1 MLFNYS
7 SLEIINAMTSYLI
20 VYNIT
25 NLLFFA
31 ILLKLS
37 PFSSKTFYSLNL
49 IPSNNIFSKLLTL
62 LLLSMAGVPPFTGF
76 FTKILI
82 LSILTNSNFSLL
94 FITFFLLL
102 FTGLYFY
109 VQNVR
114 FIQSKNKSTWR
125 DPSLNAPTD
134 ELITY
139 VYGIIVT
146 SFLISGSLFLDDLII
161 QLNLL
166 F

>member
-1 MLFNYS
+1 
-7 SLEIINAMTSYLI
+7 MTSYLI

-37 PFSSKTFYSLNL
+37 PFSSKTFYSLSL
-49 IPSNNIFSKLLTL
+49 MSSNNIFSKLLAL

-82 LSILTNSNFSLL
+82 LSILTTSNFSLL

-114 FIQSKNKSTWR
+114 FIQSKNKNNLY
-125 DPSLNAPTD
+125 DPSLNVPTD

-139 VYGIIVT
+139 VYGIVITCFIV
-146 SFLISGSLFLDDLII
+146 LGSLFLDDLVI

-166 F
+166 FLN